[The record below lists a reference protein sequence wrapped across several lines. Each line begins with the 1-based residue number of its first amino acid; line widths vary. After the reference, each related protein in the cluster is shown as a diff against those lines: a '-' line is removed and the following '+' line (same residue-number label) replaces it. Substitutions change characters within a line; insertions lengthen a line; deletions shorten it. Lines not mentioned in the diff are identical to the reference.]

1 MFWKKSTLLIGCLC
15 CILLLTGCSTGLER
29 WVKKKG
35 FVFAPDYLE
44 SQIMGFVIQDQRLVI
59 NPCVA
64 NRSTGI
70 PLVEKAQLQVIE
82 GSATI
87 KKLLQDVT
95 KTPIAGNFFQAKQAI
110 LTLRDLSTVKLTEL
124 IPTGPCNNFQMEMI
138 TEVLTAAGMSVVIKD
153 SGGNDITYLF
163 KPVSETAVPSDVVFG
178 RPIFISGRQFV
189 LGYKTNVFDCKS
201 INRKD
206 ILINRDQTVNDAD
219 VALQLRYMDYQ
230 KQGYEN
236 IALMRIM
243 VSGFIPEAQTD
254 INTIKS
260 NQIIQSQDPVE
271 TWESAHKPENGRL
284 ELTQGGIV
292 QIFEGVR
299 GGLAAKTLGSG
310 VYFEVLSITERSVQM
325 RVQYISYDMQ

>member
-1 MFWKKSTLLIGCLC
+1 MGH
-15 CILLLTGCSTGLER
+15 IL
-29 WVKKKG
+29 
-35 FVFAPDYLE
+35 
-44 SQIMGFVIQDQRLVI
+44 QDKRIVI
-59 NPCVA
+59 NPCIA
-64 NRSTGI
+64 NRSTSI

-82 GSATI
+82 GSAKI

-95 KTPIAGNFFQAKQAI
+95 KTPITGNFFQAKQAI
-110 LTLRDLSTVKLTEL
+110 LTLRDLSSVKLTEL

-138 TEVLTAAGMSVVIKD
+138 TEVLTAGGMSVVIKD
-153 SGGNDITYLF
+153 ASGNDITYLF

-178 RPIFISGRQFV
+178 RPIFISGRQFN
-189 LGYKTNVFDCKS
+189 LGYKTKFFNCKS

-219 VALQLRYMDYQ
+219 VALQLRYLDHR

-243 VSGFIPEAQTD
+243 VSGFIPEDQTE

-260 NQIIQSQDPVE
+260 NQFLKSQDPEE
-271 TWESAHKPENGRL
+271 TWDASHKPENGRL
-284 ELTQGGIV
+284 ELTQGGII

-310 VYFEVLSITERSVQM
+310 VYFEVLSITERAVQM
-325 RVQYISYDMQ
+325 RVQYISYVMK

>member
-1 MFWKKSTLLIGCLC
+1 MGCLS
-15 CILLLTGCSTGLER
+15 CILFFTGCSTGLER
-29 WVKKKG
+29 WVNKKG
-35 FVFAPDYLE
+35 FVFAPDYQE
-44 SQIMGFVIQDQRLVI
+44 SQIMGFVIQDQQLVI

-64 NRSTGI
+64 NRYSAI
-70 PLVEKAQLQVIE
+70 PLVEKAQVQVIE
-82 GSATI
+82 GSAAI

-95 KTPIAGNFFQAKQAI
+95 KTPISGNFFQAQQAI
-110 LTLRDLSTVKLTEL
+110 LTLRDLSRVKLTEL

-153 SGGNDITYLF
+153 SAGNDITYLF

-189 LGYKTNVFDCKS
+189 LGYKTNFFDCKS

-219 VALQLRYMDYQ
+219 VALQLRYMDHQ

-260 NQIIQSQDPVE
+260 NQIVNSQDPVE
-271 TWESAHKPENGRL
+271 TWESAHKPKNGRL

-325 RVQYISYDMQ
+325 RIQYISYDMQ